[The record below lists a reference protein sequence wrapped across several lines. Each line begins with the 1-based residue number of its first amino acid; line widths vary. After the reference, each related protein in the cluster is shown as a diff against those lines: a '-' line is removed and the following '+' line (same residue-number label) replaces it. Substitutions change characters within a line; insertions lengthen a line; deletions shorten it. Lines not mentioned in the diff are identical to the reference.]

1 MSSNAL
7 NTTMIRMRNPLW
19 VLAILVAALA
29 AAPGCGKNQTT
40 TSVTAQN
47 GTKVDMPKL
56 QQAFVSASPELR
68 DAVTKVAFSFRYG
81 QNEEAVAQLEKI
93 AADPAL
99 TDDQKKVVNDVI
111 GQLKQVIAKGPA
123 K

>member
-1 MSSNAL
+1 MW
-7 NTTMIRMRNPLW
+7 T
-19 VLAILVAALA
+19 LAILAGALLA
-29 AAPGCGKNQTT
+29 VPGCGKNQAT
-40 TSVTAQN
+40 TSVAAQD

-68 DAVTKVAFSFRYG
+68 NSITQVSFSFRYG
-81 QNEEAVAQLEKI
+81 QNAEAVAQLEKI
-93 AADPAL
+93 AADPGL

-111 GQLKQVIAKGPA
+111 GQLKQVIAKGAA

>member
-1 MSSNAL
+1 
-7 NTTMIRMRNPLW
+7 
-19 VLAILVAALA
+19 
-29 AAPGCGKNQTT
+29 
-40 TSVTAQN
+40 
-47 GTKVDMPKL
+47 MPRL

-81 QNEEAVAQLEKI
+81 QNEQAVEQLDKI

-99 TDDQKKVVNDVI
+99 TADQKKVVSEVMD
-111 GQLKQVIAKGPA
+111 QLKQVIAKGPA